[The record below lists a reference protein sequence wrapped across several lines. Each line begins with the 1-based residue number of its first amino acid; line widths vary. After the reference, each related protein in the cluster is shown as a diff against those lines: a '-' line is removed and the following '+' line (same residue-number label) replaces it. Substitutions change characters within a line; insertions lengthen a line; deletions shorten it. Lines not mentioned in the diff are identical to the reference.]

1 MSNQNPRIDMSD
13 LQRLVRLSEEI
24 RSRLAETAM
33 IMARVTG
40 NASLDGASV
49 RKFISRNAK
58 VKRANAGD
66 GDWVEIIDVDGVESC
81 YGVINGVP
89 FAESPCGAS

>member
-1 MSNQNPRIDMSD
+1 MSNSEIASDM
-13 LQRLVRLSEEI
+13 QRLVRLSEEI

-33 IMARVTG
+33 IVARLSG
-40 NASLDGASV
+40 NAAIDGAPV
-49 RKFISRNAK
+49 RKFVSRNAK
-58 VKRANAGD
+58 IKRANAGD

>member
-1 MSNQNPRIDMSD
+1 MSNSEIASDM
-13 LQRLVRLSEEI
+13 QRLVRLSEEI

-33 IMARVTG
+33 IVARLSG
-40 NASLDGASV
+40 NAAIDRAPV
-49 RKFISRNAK
+49 RKFVSRNAK
-58 VKRANAGD
+58 IKRANAGD